1 MTNVSEID
9 CARSTRWV
17 HWPVNWSAVIVGA
30 LTTLALILV
39 FGLIGL
45 ALGAHLLGPSRLV
58 LEWKT
63 LAWMGLIFNVC
74 GVFFAF
80 VGGGW
85 VAGKVAGI
93 QRSETAMMHGAI
105 VWIVTIPLLVLA
117 AAQGAGSYMG
127 GWLSGLAGNHPA
139 WIGTQDTAITLPTPG
154 EKAKTTTEQDT
165 VAAKATRNAALG
177 AVAALL
183 LGLMGCA
190 LGAWLASGEPMT
202 FTHWRDRTPELVV

>member
-1 MTNVSEID
+1 MTTQPSEV
-9 CARSTRWV
+9 TVPVKWV

-30 LTTLALILV
+30 LTTLALILI

-45 ALGAHLLGPSRLV
+45 AVGAHLLGPSRVV

-63 LAWMGLIFNVC
+63 LAWLGLAFNVC

-85 VAGKVAGI
+85 VGSKIAGI
-93 QRSETAMMHGAI
+93 RYSETAMMHGAI
-105 VWIVTIPLLVLA
+105 VWVVTIPLMVFL
-117 AAQGAGSYMG
+117 AAQGASTYMG
-127 GWLSGLAGNHPA
+127 SWLSGLAGNHPA
-139 WIGTQDTAITLPTPG
+139 WTDAPDSLTTANNNPTD
-154 EKAKTTTEQDT
+154 KAKTTTYQET
-165 VAAKATRNAALG
+165 AAAKATRNAALG

-190 LGAWLASGEPMT
+190 LGAWMASGEAMT
-202 FTHWRDRTPELVV
+202 FTHWNDRTPERIV